1 MAFTP
6 WTQQRTLPPGSPEK
20 QPPKEFTDKEL
31 EDLRTRGFG
40 QRTIEMFQAGTVT
53 PPEETKFKP
62 TWTWPWQAEHYDKP
76 GGEAAKW
83 ALGIG
88 LGAGGAALGL
98 AAPGALGWLS
108 QYAPW
113 LTSPALAGMG
123 GLAQTGLAIGGG
135 LTGATIAGGMTPEAP
150 IPTPPG
156 TEPTGPPDT
165 GPTEGESRVN
175 YGPTGIPFLETWDGT
190 KWVGPEQA
198 EGEVGVPSAEPQVQE
213 IGGQQFWW
221 DPTGGMYGTGGWSL
235 IPSRGEQISPE
246 QTIQMTEAERAHQME
261 MLQEQYRLEQ
271 QTMTQQGGQAR
282 GMQEAAAAQQM
293 AQMYAADPYK
303 YWAQMGQ
310 GTPGAVAR
318 LTGGQ
323 VRPGEQM
330 QQGVPLSTPSAQ
342 WWGNLLPSE
351 QQQISGG
358 LNWMGIDPQDWYS
371 MYQRMIP
378 GQGSRQLG
386 PAWAR

>member
-1 MAFTP
+1 MPFRP
-6 WTQQRTLPPGSPEK
+6 WTQQATLPPGAPQE

-40 QRTIEMFQAGTVT
+40 ERMIQMFQGGQAQV
-53 PPEETKFKP
+53 PEEAKFQP
-62 TWTWPWQAEHYDKP
+62 TMTWPWQAEHYDKP

-88 LGAGGAALGL
+88 LGSAGLATGLAIPGLLGAA
-98 AAPGALGWLS
+98 S

-113 LTSPALAGMG
+113 LTGAALKTMGPLATAGLG
-123 GLAQTGLAIGGG
+123 GVGA
-135 LTGATIAGGMTPEAP
+135 LTGTTIAGRMTPEAP
-150 IPTPPG
+150 TTPPPG
-156 TEPTGPPDT
+156 QPGEEPTGPPGT

-190 KWVGPEQA
+190 KWVGPDQP
-198 EGEVGVPSAEPQVQE
+198 EGEAGVPTAQPQVQE
-213 IGGQQFWW
+213 IGGQKFWW
-221 DPTGGMYGTGGWSL
+221 DPSGGMYGTGGWSL
-235 IPSRGEQISPE
+235 IPSRAETLTPE
-246 QTIQMTEAERAHQME
+246 QQIKMTEAERAHQME
-261 MLQEQYRLEQ
+261 MLQEQGSLEQ
-271 QTMTQQGGQAR
+271 QLMNQQNVANRGQ
-282 GMQEAAAAQQM
+282 QEASAAQQM

-310 GTPGAVAR
+310 GTPPAVAR
-318 LTGGQ
+318 LQGSQGGG
-323 VRPGEQM
+323 PASNI
-330 QQGVPLSTPSAQ
+330 PLSTPSAQ

-358 LNWMGIDPQDWYS
+358 LNWMGVDPQDWYS

-378 GQGSRQLG
+378 GMGSRQMG